1 MVEGI
6 PIIIKLFL
14 DDKYHLRFTEFINK
28 RQVHHSYAHES
39 WKLLP
44 SFIPEKQKNL
54 ICSLIKNRNNYI
66 SYIKHHVEYL
76 EMLFGLPIT
85 PKQYSIEY
93 HPYAI
98 NKSKS

>member
-1 MVEGI
+1 MVEDI
-6 PIIIKLFL
+6 PVIIKLFL
-14 DDKYHLRFTEFINK
+14 DDKYHLRFTEFVNK
-28 RQVHHSYAHES
+28 RQVHSTYVNES

-66 SYIKHHVEYL
+66 SYINHHVEYL

-85 PKQYSIEY
+85 PKQCSVEY
-93 HPYAI
+93 KPAL
-98 NKSKS
+98 SSRS